1 VTGESLDSGTVTS
14 HCAARAMVSVRKNLQ
29 TAWPG
34 KILADRAD
42 LFPKMLAS
50 LDIP

>member
-1 VTGESLDSGTVTS
+1 
-14 HCAARAMVSVRKNLQ
+14 MVSVRKNLQ

-34 KILADRAD
+34 KVLADRAD

-50 LDIP
+50 LNIPLMKAFIEAANVDGW